1 MSNTAK
7 FSVVVPVYNAA
18 KTVERCVDSLVRSGG
33 DDLQIILIED
43 SSKDNSWEV
52 CQRLAVKYSTVTA
65 LHNEHNSGVSHARNR
80 GLDAATGQYLLFCDS
95 DDYWEESYVATFRA
109 VVEAG
114 HDFAICGYVNH
125 DEVANGRTDII
136 GFEQAETIPLRPNL
150 KDIQDRTLLQQ
161 LWNKVFRADIVRE
174 KGVRFDES
182 ISIGEDLRFI
192 LDYIRLG
199 DVQEVTFIDKAL
211 YHYMR
216 DQAGSLMYRVGYE
229 SIEEPLKNMAALYRL
244 MGVGEAEIAQ
254 RVEAQRNRQIESYA
268 YLIMHNMG
276 MPMGERKRLI
286 LALDANRGKA
296 LYARNRKIYLKE
308 KLAKLLKR

>member
-1 MSNTAK
+1 MAT
-7 FSVVVPVYNAA
+7 FSVIVPVYNAA

-43 SSKDNSWEV
+43 SSKDNSWEI
-52 CQRLAVKYSTVTA
+52 CQRLAEKYSTVTA

-80 GLDAATGQYLLFCDS
+80 GLDTANGQYLLFCDS

-109 VVEAG
+109 IVETG

-125 DEVANGRTDII
+125 DEIASGRTDII
-136 GFEQAETIPLRPNL
+136 GFEKAETISLRANL
-150 KDIQDRTLLQQ
+150 KDIQDKTLLQQ
-161 LWNKVFRADIVRE
+161 LWNKIFRADIIKE

-199 DVQEVTFIDKAL
+199 DVQEVTLIDKPL

-229 SIEEPLKNMAALYRL
+229 SIEEPLKNMAAMYRL
-244 MGVGEAEIAQ
+244 MGVEDAEIERRIIDQ
-254 RVEAQRNRQIESYA
+254 RSRQIDSYA

-276 MPMGERKRLI
+276 MPLKERKRLI
-286 LALDANRGKA
+286 VNLDAARGKA
-296 LYARNRKIYLKE
+296 LYKRNRSLFFKE

>member
-1 MSNTAK
+1 MAT
-7 FSVVVPVYNAA
+7 FSVIVPVYNAA

-33 DDLQIILIED
+33 CDLQIILIED
-43 SSKDNSWEV
+43 SSKDDSWAV
-52 CQRLAVKYSTVTA
+52 CQRLAEKYETVTA
-65 LHNEHNSGVSHARNR
+65 LHNEHNSGVSYARNR

-109 VVEAG
+109 MVEAG

-125 DEVANGRTDII
+125 DEVANGRTDTI
-136 GFEQAETIPLRPNL
+136 GFEKAQTIPLRPNL
-150 KDIQDRTLLQQ
+150 KNIQDRTLLQQ

-174 KGVRFDES
+174 QGVRFDES

-199 DVQEVTFIDKAL
+199 DVREVTLIDQPL

-229 SIEEPLKNMAALYRL
+229 SIEEPLKNMASLYRL
-244 MGVGEAEIAQ
+244 MGIDENEIAQ
-254 RVEAQRNRQIESYA
+254 RIDEQRSRQIESYA

-276 MPMGERKRLI
+276 MPMAERKRLI
-286 LALDANRGKA
+286 LALDEKRGKT
-296 LYARNRKIYLKE
+296 LYKHNRAIYFKE
-308 KLAKLLKR
+308 KIAKLLKR

>member
-1 MSNTAK
+1 MAT
-7 FSVVVPVYNAA
+7 FSVIVPVYNAA
-18 KTVERCVDSLVRSGG
+18 KTVERCVDSLYKSGG
-33 DDLQIILIED
+33 EDLQIILIED

-52 CQRLAVKYSTVTA
+52 CQRLADKYATVTA
-65 LHNEHNSGVSHARNR
+65 LHNQHNSGVSHARNR
-80 GLDAATGQYLLFCDS
+80 GLDAATGKFLLFCDS
-95 DDYWEESYVATFRA
+95 DDYWEESYVSTFRA
-109 VVEAG
+109 VVEGG
-114 HDFAICGYVNH
+114 HDLAICGYVNH
-125 DEVANGRTDII
+125 DEVASGRTDII
-136 GFEQAETIPLRPNL
+136 GFDAVETIQLRPNL
-150 KDIQDRTLLQQ
+150 KDIQDKTLLQQ

-199 DVQEVTFIDKAL
+199 DVQEVTLIDKSL

-229 SIEEPLKNMAALYRL
+229 SIEEPLKNMASLYRL
-244 MGVGEAEIAQ
+244 MGLEEAEILELVDAQ
-254 RVEAQRNRQIESYA
+254 RSRQVESYA

-286 LALDANRGKA
+286 LALDQANGKA
-296 LYARNRKIYLKE
+296 LYAKNRKIFFKE
-308 KLAKLLKR
+308 KIAKLLRR

>member
-1 MSNTAK
+1 MAT
-7 FSVVVPVYNAA
+7 FSVIVPVYNAA

-52 CQRLAVKYSTVTA
+52 CQRLAEKYETVTA
-65 LHNEHNSGVSHARNR
+65 LHNEHNSGVSQARNK

-95 DDYWEESYVATFRA
+95 DDYWEEDFVATFRA

-125 DEVANGRTDII
+125 DEVASGRTDIF
-136 GFEQAETIPLRPNL
+136 GFEKAETIPLRPNL
-150 KDIQDRTLLQQ
+150 KDIQDKTLLQQ

-199 DVQEVTFIDKAL
+199 DVQEVTFINKAL

-244 MGVGEAEIAQ
+244 MGMEEAEIEKRIHDQ
-254 RVEAQRNRQIESYA
+254 RARQIDSYA

-286 LALDANRGKA
+286 LALDESRGKA
-296 LYARNRKIYLKE
+296 LYKRNRTIFFKE
-308 KLAKLLKR
+308 TLAKLLKR

>member
-1 MSNTAK
+1 MAT
-7 FSVVVPVYNAA
+7 FSVIVPVYNAA
-18 KTVERCVDSLVRSGG
+18 KTVERCVDSLYKSGK

-52 CQRLAVKYSTVTA
+52 CQRLAEKYETVTA
-65 LHNEHNSGVSHARNR
+65 LHNERNSGVSHARNR

-136 GFEQAETIPLRPNL
+136 GFDTSETIELRPNL
-150 KDIQDRTLLQQ
+150 KIIQDKTLLQQ
-161 LWNKVFRADIVRE
+161 LWNKVFRADIVKE

-199 DVQEVTFIDKAL
+199 DVREVTLIEKPL

-229 SIEEPLKNMAALYRL
+229 SIEEPLKNMASLYRL
-244 MGVGEAEIAQ
+244 MGLEEAKISELVDAQ
-254 RVEAQRNRQIESYA
+254 RSRQIESYA

-276 MPMGERKRLI
+276 MPIGERKRLI
-286 LALDANRGKA
+286 LALDQANGKA
-296 LYARNRKIYLKE
+296 LYAKNRKIFFKE
-308 KLAKLLKR
+308 KIAKLLRR

>member
-1 MSNTAK
+1 MAT
-7 FSVVVPVYNAA
+7 FSVIVPVYNAA
-18 KTVERCVDSLVRSGG
+18 KTVERCVDSLVRSGS

-43 SSKDNSWEV
+43 SSKDNSWEI
-52 CQRLAVKYSTVTA
+52 CQRLAEKYETVTA
-65 LHNEHNSGVSHARNR
+65 LHNEHNSGVSYARNR
-80 GLDAATGQYLLFCDS
+80 GLDAATGTYLLFCDS
-95 DDYWEESYVATFRA
+95 DDYWEESYVATFRE

-125 DEVANGRTDII
+125 DEVASGRTDII
-136 GFEQAETIPLRPNL
+136 GFEKAETIQLRPNL
-150 KDIQDRTLLQQ
+150 KDIQDKTLLQQ
-161 LWNKVFRADIVRE
+161 LWNKVFRADIIKE

-199 DVQEVTFIDKAL
+199 DVREVTLIDKPL

-244 MGVGEAEIAQ
+244 MGVAETEIEAKIDSQ
-254 RVEAQRNRQIESYA
+254 RSRQIESYA

-276 MPMGERKRLI
+276 MPMAERKRLI
-286 LALDANRGKA
+286 YALDENRGKS
-296 LYARNRKIYLKE
+296 LYKHNRTIYWKE
-308 KLAKLLKR
+308 RIAKLLKH

>member
-1 MSNTAK
+1 MAT
-7 FSVVVPVYNAA
+7 FSVIVPVYNAA
-18 KTVERCVDSLVRSGG
+18 KTVERCVDSLYQSGG
-33 DDLQIILIED
+33 TDLQIILIED

-52 CQRLAVKYSTVTA
+52 CQRLAAKYNTVTA

-109 VVEAG
+109 VVETG

-136 GFEQAETIPLRPNL
+136 GFEKAETIPLRPNL
-150 KDIQDRTLLQQ
+150 KDIQDKTLLQQ

-199 DVQEVTFIDKAL
+199 DVREVTFIDKPL

-244 MGVGEAEIAQ
+244 MDVEEAEITK
-254 RVEAQRNRQIESYA
+254 RINDHRNRQIDNYA

-276 MPMGERKRLI
+276 MPMKERKRLI
-286 LALDANRGKA
+286 LALDEQRGKA
-296 LYARNRKIYLKE
+296 LYSQNRKVYFKE
-308 KLAKLLKR
+308 KLAKMLKR

>member
-1 MSNTAK
+1 MAT
-7 FSVVVPVYNAA
+7 FSVIVPVYNAA
-18 KTVERCVDSLVRSGG
+18 KTVERCVDSLYKSGG
-33 DDLQIILIED
+33 EDLQIILIED

-52 CQRLAVKYSTVTA
+52 CQRLAEKYETVTA
-65 LHNEHNSGVSHARNR
+65 LHNEHNSGVSQARNR
-80 GLDAATGQYLLFCDS
+80 GLDAATGEYLLFCDS
-95 DDYWEESYVATFRA
+95 DDYWEEGYVATFRTI
-109 VVEAG
+109 VENG

-125 DEVANGRTDII
+125 DEVVSGRTDII
-136 GFEQAETIPLRPNL
+136 GFEKAETIPLRPNL
-150 KDIQDRTLLQQ
+150 KDIQDKTLLQQ

-174 KGVRFDES
+174 KSVRFDES

-199 DVQEVTFIDKAL
+199 DVQEVTLIDKAL

-244 MGVGEAEIAQ
+244 MGADEAEIDYLI
-254 RVEAQRNRQIESYA
+254 EAQRNRQVDSYA

-286 LALDANRGKA
+286 LALDESRGKA
-296 LYARNRKIYLKE
+296 LYKYNRTIYYKE

>member
-1 MSNTAK
+1 MAT
-7 FSVVVPVYNAA
+7 FSVIVPVYNAA
-18 KTVERCVDSLVRSGG
+18 KTVERCVDSLYKSGG
-33 DDLQIILIED
+33 EDLQIILIED

-52 CQRLAVKYSTVTA
+52 CQRLAQKYNTVTA

-80 GLDAATGQYLLFCDS
+80 GLDAATGRYILFCDS

-109 VVEAG
+109 LVEAG
-114 HDFAICGYVNH
+114 HCFAICGYVNH
-125 DEVANGRTDII
+125 DEVASGRTDII
-136 GFEQAETIPLRPNL
+136 GFEKAATIPLRANL
-150 KDIQDRTLLQQ
+150 KDIQDATLLQQ
-161 LWNKVFRADIVRE
+161 LWNKVFQRDIIQE
-174 KGVRFDES
+174 NGVRFDES

-199 DVQEVTFIDKAL
+199 DVQEVTLIDKPL

-244 MGVGEAEIAQ
+244 MGLEEADIQHRIDGQ
-254 RVEAQRNRQIESYA
+254 RSHQINSYA

-276 MPMGERKRLI
+276 MPLKERKRLI
-286 LALDANRGKA
+286 LNLDPVRGKTLYRANRTLLA
-296 LYARNRKIYLKE
+296 KE

>member
-1 MSNTAK
+1 MAT
-7 FSVVVPVYNAA
+7 FSAIVPVYNAA
-18 KTVERCVDSLVRSGG
+18 KTVERCVDSLVKSGG

-65 LHNEHNSGVSHARNR
+65 LHNERNSGVSHARNR

-95 DDYWEESYVATFRA
+95 DDYWEENYVATFRA
-109 VVEAG
+109 LVETG

-136 GFEQAETIPLRPNL
+136 GFQKAETIPLRPNL
-150 KDIQDRTLLQQ
+150 KDIQDKTLLQQ
-161 LWNKVFRADIVRE
+161 LWNKVFRADIVKE
-174 KGVRFDES
+174 KGVCFDES

-244 MGVGEAEIAQ
+244 MGVEETEIAK
-254 RVEAQRNRQIESYA
+254 RIDDHRNKQIANYA

-276 MPMGERKRLI
+276 MPMAERKRLI
-286 LALDANRGKA
+286 LALDAAQGKA
-296 LYARNRKIYLKE
+296 LYKQNRTLYFKE
-308 KLAKLLKR
+308 KLLKLLKR

>member
-1 MSNTAK
+1 MAT
-7 FSVVVPVYNAA
+7 FSVIVPVYNAA
-18 KTVERCVDSLVRSGG
+18 KTVERCVESLVRSGG

-52 CQRLAVKYSTVTA
+52 CQRLAGKYETVTA
-65 LHNEHNSGVSHARNR
+65 LHNERNSGVSHARNR
-80 GLDAATGQYLLFCDS
+80 GLDAAVGQYLLFCDS
-95 DDYWEESYVATFRA
+95 DDYWDEDYVSTFRT
-109 VVEAG
+109 VMEAG

-136 GFEQAETIPLRPNL
+136 GFEKAETIPLRPNL

-161 LWNKVFRADIVRE
+161 LWNKMFRADIVKE
-174 KGVRFDES
+174 NGVRFDES

-199 DVQEVTFIDKAL
+199 DVQEVTLIDKPM

-244 MGVGEAEIAQ
+244 MGLEEGEITQ
-254 RVEAQRNRQIESYA
+254 RIDAQRNRQIESYA

-276 MPMGERKRLI
+276 MPMKERKRLI
-286 LALDANRGKA
+286 LALDANNGKA
-296 LYARNRKIYLKE
+296 LYAHNRKIFFKE

>member
-1 MSNTAK
+1 MAT
-7 FSVVVPVYNAA
+7 FSVIVPVYNAA
-18 KTVERCVDSLVRSGG
+18 KTVERCVDSLYKSGG
-33 DDLQIILIED
+33 EDLQIILIED

-52 CQRLAVKYSTVTA
+52 CQRLAAKYETVTA
-65 LHNEHNSGVSHARNR
+65 LHNEHNSGVSQARNR

-95 DDYWEESYVATFRA
+95 DDYWEEGYVATFRA

-125 DEVANGRTDII
+125 DEIANGRTDII
-136 GFEQAETIPLRPNL
+136 GFEKAETIPLRPNL
-150 KDIQDRTLLQQ
+150 KAIQDKTLLQQ
-161 LWNKVFRADIVRE
+161 LWNKVFRADIVKE

-199 DVQEVTFIDKAL
+199 DVQEVTLIDKAL

-229 SIEEPLKNMAALYRL
+229 SIEEPLKNMASLYRL
-244 MGVGEAEIAQ
+244 MGMEESEIENRIHDQ
-254 RVEAQRNRQIESYA
+254 RARQIDSYA

-286 LALDANRGKA
+286 LALDESRGKA
-296 LYARNRKIYLKE
+296 LYKHNRKVFYKE
-308 KLAKLLKR
+308 KLAKLLNK